1 MKFDD
6 EYSIMRSEL
15 YPPPPVC
22 KEHFKTVILRNISNQ
37 DVFHETFETFVSIG
51 NLSKTEDGNLEFK
64 FLDSRYDN
72 CGPLNTHLR
81 LNCKDDDGK
90 ESTQTIAGLEI
101 ESGNITGLRCKGM
114 GYLNS
119 SNVQE
124 TFQLRKWSEC
134 FTSLGEPCDYDPY
147 DSLPEIIGAS
157 LGFSL
162 LLLASVG
169 VVSGLLIYRKRE
181 VLVQTITTDLSP
193 SHIVFN
199 KSDNIR
205 DEIDMAGTLQ
215 VRKRE
220 GLNFCAVTPYSNSS
234 AEIIYDYMSTLISVS
249 GRS

>member
-1 MKFDD
+1 MTFED
-6 EYSIMRSEL
+6 EYSILRNEL
-15 YPPPPVC
+15 YPPPPDC

-37 DVFHETFETFVSIG
+37 DVFNKTFKTFVSIG

-64 FLDSRYDN
+64 FLDSRYEH

-90 ESTQTIAGLEI
+90 ESVQTIAGLEI

-134 FTSLGEPCDYDPY
+134 FTSSGEPCDYDPY

-157 LGFSL
+157 VGGSL
-162 LLLASVG
+162 LLLSLVG
-169 VVSGLLIYRKRE
+169 VMSGLLIYRRRE
-181 VLVQTITTDLSP
+181 VVVHTIKTDLSP
-193 SHIVFN
+193 SHIVIKKTEN
-199 KSDNIR
+199 VNEDLDTAAS
-205 DEIDMAGTLQ
+205 LQ
-215 VRKRE
+215 VRNNRR
-220 GLNFCAVTPYSNSS
+220 FPFF
-234 AEIIYDYMSTLISVS
+234 ISF
-249 GRS
+249 

>member
-1 MKFDD
+1 MTFDD
-6 EYSIMRSEL
+6 EYSILRSEL
-15 YPPPPVC
+15 YPPPPDC

-37 DVFHETFETFVSIG
+37 DVFHETFKTFVSIG

-64 FLDSRYDN
+64 FLDSRYEH

-134 FTSLGEPCDYDPY
+134 FTSSGEPCDYDPY

-157 LGFSL
+157 VGGSL
-162 LLLASVG
+162 LLLSLVG
-169 VVSGLLIYRKRE
+169 VMSGLLIYRRRE
-181 VLVQTITTDLSP
+181 VVVHTIKTDLSP
-193 SHIVFN
+193 SHIVIKKTEN
-199 KSDNIR
+199 VNEDLDTAAS
-205 DEIDMAGTLQ
+205 LQ
-215 VRKRE
+215 VRNNRR
-220 GLNFCAVTPYSNSS
+220 FPFF
-234 AEIIYDYMSTLISVS
+234 ISF
-249 GRS
+249 

>member
-1 MKFDD
+1 MPIDIKTMKFDD

-51 NLSKTEDGNLEFK
+51 NLSKTEDGNLKFK
-64 FLDSRYDN
+64 FLDSRYEQ
-72 CGPLNTHLR
+72 CGPLKTHLR
-81 LNCKDDDGK
+81 LSCKDDDGK
-90 ESTQTIAGLEI
+90 ESIQTIAGLEI
-101 ESGNITGLRCKGM
+101 NRGNITGLRCKAM
-114 GYLNS
+114 GYLKS
-119 SNVQE
+119 PNVQE
-124 TFQLRKWSEC
+124 TFRLRHWSEC
-134 FTSLGEPCDYDPY
+134 FTSSGELCDFDPY

-220 GLNFCAVTPYSNSS
+220 GLNLCDVTPYSNSS
-234 AEIIYDYMSTLISVS
+234 AEIIYD
-249 GRS
+249 